1 MNTAFQKIRRLFSGT
16 NTLLKYIGPGL
27 LVTVGFIDPGNWAAN
42 LAAGSS
48 FGYSLLWVVTLSTMM
63 LIVLQHNAAHLGI
76 VTGMCHAEAAE
87 KFIHPWISRPLLFSA
102 VLAAVSTALA
112 EILGGAIA
120 LNMLF
125 HLPLRIGAV
134 LVTGL
139 VFFLLY
145 GTSYNKLEK
154 IIIGFVSLI
163 GLSFLAELVL
173 VKWDLTA
180 AATGAFVPSAPHGA
194 MPLVMSV
201 LGAVVMP
208 HNLFLHS
215 EVIQSRQWGQEGE
228 PAVTRH
234 LKFEIF
240 DTFFSMVVGWA
251 INSAMII
258 LAAATFFQ
266 SGINVDSLDHAEAML
281 RPIAGPV
288 SSFIFAVALLFSGI
302 ASSVTAGMAGGTIF
316 TGMFGKSYDVKDR
329 HTAIGIAIT
338 LLGGLF
344 AIFFITNSFQ
354 ALLLS
359 QMALAI
365 QLPFTVCLQI
375 YLTSSKKV
383 MGKYANPKPELIAL
397 CLIAGIVIVLNIMLL
412 ISFIGS

>member
-1 MNTAFQKIRRLFSGT
+1 MKTDFKKIKRLFSGT
-16 NTLLKYIGPGL
+16 NTLLRYIGPGL

-48 FGYSLLWVVTLSTMM
+48 YGYSLLWVVTLSTMM

-87 KFIHPWISRPLLFSA
+87 KYIHPWISRPLLVSA
-102 VLAAVSTALA
+102 ILAAVSTAFA

-125 HLPLRIGAV
+125 HLPMRIGAV
-134 LVTGL
+134 LTTGL

-145 GTSYNKLEK
+145 GSSYNKLEK

-163 GLSFLAELVL
+163 GLSFLAELII
-173 VKWDLTA
+173 VKWDFA
-180 AATGAFVPSAPHGA
+180 AAASGAFVPSAPLGA
-194 MPLVMSV
+194 MPLIMSV

-215 EVIQSRQWGQEGE
+215 EVIQSRQWRQEGE
-228 PAVTRH
+228 PSVARH
-234 LKFEIF
+234 LKFEVF

-258 LAAATFFQ
+258 LAAATFFK
-266 SGINVDSLDHAEAML
+266 SRINVDSLDHAEAML

-288 SSFIFAVALLFSGI
+288 SSYIFALALLFSGV

-344 AIFFITNSFQ
+344 AIFFIKSSFQ

-359 QMALAI
+359 QMFLAI

-375 YLTSSKKV
+375 
-383 MGKYANPKPELIAL
+383 
-397 CLIAGIVIVLNIMLL
+397 
-412 ISFIGS
+412 

>member
-1 MNTAFQKIRRLFSGT
+1 MKTIFSKTKRLFSGT
-16 NTLLKYIGPGL
+16 NHLLRYIGPGL

-48 FGYSLLWVVTLSTMM
+48 YGYSLLWVVTLSTMM
-63 LIVLQHNAAHLGI
+63 LIVLQHNSAHLGI

-87 KFIHPWISRPLLFSA
+87 KYIHPWISRPLLVSA
-102 VLAAVSTALA
+102 ILAAISTALA

-134 LVTGL
+134 LTTGL

-145 GTSYNKLEK
+145 GSSYNKLEK

-163 GLSFLAELVL
+163 GLSFLAELII
-173 VKWDLTA
+173 VKWNFVA
-180 AATGAFVPSAPHGA
+180 AASGAFVPSAPLGA
-194 MPLVMSV
+194 MPLIMSV

-215 EVIQSRQWGQEGE
+215 EVIQSRQWRQEGE
-228 PAVTRH
+228 PSVARH
-234 LKFEIF
+234 LKFEVF

-281 RPIAGPV
+281 RPIAGPI
-288 SSFIFAVALLFSGI
+288 SSVIFALALLFSGI

-329 HTAIGIAIT
+329 HTAIGIAVT

-344 AIFFITNSFQ
+344 AIFFIKSSFQ

-359 QMALAI
+359 QMFLAI

-383 MGKYANPKPELIAL
+383 MGKYANPKPELITL
-397 CLIAGIVIVLNIMLL
+397 CFIAGIVIVLNVMLL
-412 ISFIGS
+412 ISFIR

>member
-1 MNTAFQKIRRLFSGT
+1 MKTDFKKIKRLFSGT

-48 FGYSLLWVVTLSTMM
+48 YGYSLLWVVTLSTMM

-87 KFIHPWISRPLLFSA
+87 KYIHPWISRPLLVSA
-102 VLAAVSTALA
+102 ILAAVSTALA

-134 LVTGL
+134 LTTGL

-145 GTSYNKLEK
+145 GSSYNKLEK

-163 GLSFLAELVL
+163 GLSFLAELVI
-173 VKWDLTA
+173 VKWDLA
-180 AATGAFVPSAPHGA
+180 AAASGAFVPSAPIGA
-194 MPLVMSV
+194 MPLIMSV

-215 EVIQSRQWGQEGE
+215 EVIQSRQWRKEGE
-228 PAVTRH
+228 PSVARH

-288 SSFIFAVALLFSGI
+288 SSYIFALALLFSGV

-329 HTAIGIAIT
+329 YTAIGIAIT

-344 AIFFITNSFQ
+344 AIFFIKSSFR

-359 QMALAI
+359 QMFLAI

-383 MGKYANPKPELIAL
+383 MGKYANPKPEMITLCFIA
-397 CLIAGIVIVLNIMLL
+397 AIVITMNVMLMM
-412 ISFIGS
+412 SFIR

>member
-1 MNTAFQKIRRLFSGT
+1 MKTIFRKTKRLFSGT
-16 NTLLKYIGPGL
+16 NSLLRYIGPGL

-48 FGYSLLWVVTLSTMM
+48 YGYSLLWVVTLSTMM

-87 KFIHPWISRPLLFSA
+87 KFIHPWISRPLLASA
-102 VLAAVSTALA
+102 ILAAVSTALA

-134 LVTGL
+134 LTTGL

-145 GTSYNKLEK
+145 GSSYNKLEK

-163 GLSFLAELVL
+163 GLSFLVELVI
-173 VKWDLTA
+173 VKWDLVA
-180 AATGAFVPSAPHGA
+180 AGSSALVPSVPHGA
-194 MPLVMSV
+194 MPLIMSV

-215 EVIQSRQWGQEGE
+215 EVIQSRQWRQEGE
-228 PAVTRH
+228 PSVMRH
-234 LKFEIF
+234 LRFEIF
-240 DTFFSMVVGWA
+240 DTFFSMLVGWA

-288 SSFIFAVALLFSGI
+288 SSVIFALALLFSGI

-344 AIFFITNSFQ
+344 AIFFIKSSFQ

-359 QMALAI
+359 QMFLAI

-383 MGKYANPKPELIAL
+383 MGKYANPKPELITL
-397 CLIAGIVIVLNIMLL
+397 CFIAGIVIVLNVMLM
-412 ISFIGS
+412 ISFFH